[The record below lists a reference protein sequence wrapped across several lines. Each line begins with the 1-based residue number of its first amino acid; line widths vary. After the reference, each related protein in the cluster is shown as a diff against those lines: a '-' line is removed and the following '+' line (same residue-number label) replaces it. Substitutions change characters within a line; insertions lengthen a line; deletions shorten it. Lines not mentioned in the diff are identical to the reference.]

1 MYHARQRC
9 MPTRN
14 QAPAHLHIDVRGRSN
29 EETGTGTSRLEPRY
43 GVIWQIQATPSSF
56 PGRWLRL
63 SAASVKRQGMLSAG
77 IGVVECLEF
86 RVRLDRACQ
95 LPQSLPTVHSLS
107 THLPQNRPACP
118 KIDPRFWGATK
129 HCAEGPRAP
138 KNLGT
143 VDCQLPTCE
152 SFFVTTLMPIS

>member
-1 MYHARQRC
+1 MKGCTKLMYHARQRC

-14 QAPAHLHIDVRGRSN
+14 IGGPASLRFPSPDAPMKSPETGPPEANQASAHLHIDVRGRS
-29 EETGTGTSRLEPRY
+29 TA
-43 GVIWQIQATPSSF
+43 QATPSSF

-77 IGVVECLEF
+77 MGVVECLEF

-95 LPQSLPTVHSLS
+95 LPQSSPTVHSLS

-118 KIDPRFWGATK
+118 KIDPPT
-129 HCAEGPRAP
+129 P
-138 KNLGT
+138 KST
-143 VDCQLPTCE
+143 H
-152 SFFVTTLMPIS
+152 